1 MCKLF
6 IMISGVM
13 IPRAE
18 EVGIGVVFQGIPD
31 GGTGKVYEVG
41 KRGDLTL

>member
-1 MCKLF
+1 MVEEASMLQL
-6 IMISGVM
+6 SL
-13 IPRAE
+13 AE